1 MSKKITFCGIDF
13 GTTNSTV
20 AISVN
25 GRPLA
30 LDIDPVNK
38 NPKILKSLIYINP
51 NGEKQIGR
59 TAIDR
64 YLWDVKN
71 IPAKAP
77 MLIETGNMIKTFGP
91 SSVSGAGKVIYVP
104 EIIEVDVSGRGRL
117 LQSLKSVLTNESF
130 KGSTLFGQFIPLED
144 LLSTL
149 LTQIRE
155 RAQRLIGSPLDSV
168 ILGRPV
174 RYVGSGKE
182 KLAIQR
188 MSKVAR
194 QSGFKNVEFEY
205 EPVGAALNYGI
216 DINAQSNVLV
226 FDFGGGTLDVCIMNF
241 PSKEVVSVSGRPIGG
256 DLLDSI
262 IVENKLLKYFGKGTI
277 ISGKMPMPRYYLS
290 ALTSW
295 YQITLLKN
303 VKDLET
309 LDYYITNADKQKPLQ
324 NLKKLIIND
333 YGYNFFRRVDQAKI
347 NLSSGEECQFKFKCS
362 DFSIIESLLR
372 KDFENMITEQLTE
385 TDKCLNEALKEA
397 CLGSKQIDKVLVTG
411 GSSKI
416 PIFKNLLTKKFGI
429 DKIIDS
435 DRFTSVALGLGI
447 KSEQVFC

>member
-1 MSKKITFCGIDF
+1 MSKKVTYCGIDF

-20 AISVN
+20 AISVD

-30 LDIDPVNK
+30 LDIDPINK

-51 NGEKQIGR
+51 NGDKQIGR

-77 MLIETGNMIKTFGP
+77 MLVDTGRKIKTFGP
-91 SSVSGAGKVIYVP
+91 SSSSGVGKIIYVP
-104 EIIEVDVSGRGRL
+104 EIIEVDISGRGRL

-130 KGSTLFGQFIPLED
+130 KGSTLFGQFVPLED

-149 LTQIRE
+149 LTQIKE
-155 RAQRLIGSPLDSV
+155 RAEKLIGNTLDSV
-168 ILGRPV
+168 VLGRPV

-194 QSGFKNVEFEY
+194 QSGFKNIEFEY

-241 PSKEVVSVSGRPIGG
+241 PSKEVISVSGRPIGG

-262 IVENKLLKYFGKGTI
+262 IVENKLLKYFGKGITI
-277 ISGKMPMPRYYLS
+277 SKKMPMPRYYLS

-309 LDYYITNADKQKPLQ
+309 LDYYIINADKQKPLQ

-333 YGYNFFRRVDQAKI
+333 YGYNFFRRVDQSKI
-347 NLSSGEECQFKFKCS
+347 KLSSSPHSRFMFKCQ
-362 DFSIIESLLR
+362 DFTIKETIRRDE
-372 KDFENMITEQLTE
+372 FENMIQSELRE
-385 TDKCLNEALKEA
+385 TNRCLDEALKGA
-397 CLGSKQIDKVLVTG
+397 HLSSSQIDKVLVTG

-416 PIFKNLLTKKFGI
+416 PIFKNLLTKKFGV

-447 KSEQVFC
+447 KSEQVFT